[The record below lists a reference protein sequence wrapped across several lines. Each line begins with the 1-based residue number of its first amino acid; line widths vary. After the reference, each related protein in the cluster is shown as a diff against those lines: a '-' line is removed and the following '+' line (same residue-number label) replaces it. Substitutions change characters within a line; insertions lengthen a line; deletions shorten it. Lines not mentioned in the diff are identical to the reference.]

1 MSSVPL
7 SELQDVAREAESLGY
22 TDAWSSEVDGID
34 AFTPLALIANATSMR
49 VGTAIV
55 NVYTRGP
62 QTLAS
67 SVAGMA
73 EAAPGRF
80 ELGIG
85 SGSQPIV
92 ERWNGMPFEKP
103 VTKVREM
110 AMFLR
115 EALTGEKTTFEGK
128 TINVQGF
135 RLSAPPKEP
144 VPIHIAALR
153 AGMLKV
159 AGEVGDGAIINWLS
173 AEDVKQS
180 VATVR
185 AAAKDAGRDP
195 DAIEITARLM
205 VNLDDVSPESDAMLR
220 RSIAA
225 YLNVPTYREFHKWLG
240 RGESLGPMFEA
251 WQSGDRKTAL
261 EVIPEEIVDEL
272 MIRGSAQERRDHV
285 KRYMDAGVDTA
296 FLSFAT
302 AEQDPAARR
311 KKVMQAMREMAPS
324 AY

>member
-92 ERWNGMPFEKP
+92 ERWNGIPFEKP

-110 AMFLR
+110 AVFLR